1 MKSNMGTLDKGI
13 RILLAMIIAGA
24 YYNEEISGT
33 TAVVLLIIAAIFILS
48 SFFNYCPIYSIF
60 KISTH
65 KRMDG

>member
-33 TAVVLLIIAAIFILS
+33 TAVVLLAIAAIFILS
-48 SFFNYCPIYSIF
+48 SFLNYCPIYSIF